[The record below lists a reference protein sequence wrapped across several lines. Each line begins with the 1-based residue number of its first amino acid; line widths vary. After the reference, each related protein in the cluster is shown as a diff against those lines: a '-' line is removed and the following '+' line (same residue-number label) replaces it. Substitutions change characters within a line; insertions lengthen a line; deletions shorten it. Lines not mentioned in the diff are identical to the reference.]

1 VLHAK
6 DRTFPLP
13 KRERTMDANAI
24 DRREAL
30 KRVAAVLGGVV
41 SLPTTTGLL
50 SGCSVDRS
58 PNWSPKALTDHQ
70 NELVITI
77 TEHIIPETDT
87 PGAKGAKV
95 NQFIDTMLA
104 DGFLPKDRS
113 RFLEGLK
120 TVDARAEERTGQR
133 FLESPR
139 EQQIALLEEMDR
151 EAFGEEDG
159 VPTGASFGSF
169 GERPDDDPDPP
180 SFFRM
185 MKELTL
191 TGYYTS
197 EVGATKELK
206 YDAVMG
212 RYEACIA
219 YEEIGRSWA

>member
-1 VLHAK
+1 M
-6 DRTFPLP
+6 
-13 KRERTMDANAI
+13 ESI
-24 DRREAL
+24 DRRQAL
-30 KRVAAVLGGVV
+30 KRVATLMGGVV
-41 SLPTTTGLL
+41 SLPTVTGVL
-50 SGCSVDRS
+50 SGCTADRGS
-58 PNWSPKALTDHQ
+58 NWSPTALTARQ

-87 PGAKGAKV
+87 PGAKGAQV
-95 NQFIDTMLA
+95 HRFIDTMLA
-104 DGFLPKDRS
+104 DGFLAEDRN
-113 RFLEGLK
+113 RFLDGLD
-120 TVDARAEERTGQR
+120 TVDARSKTQNGQA
-133 FLESPR
+133 FLESSHD
-139 EQQIALLEEMDR
+139 EQRALLEVMD
-151 EAFGEEDG
+151 EETFGGEDG

-212 RYEACIA
+212 RYDACVP
-219 YEEIGRSWA
+219 YEQIGRSWA